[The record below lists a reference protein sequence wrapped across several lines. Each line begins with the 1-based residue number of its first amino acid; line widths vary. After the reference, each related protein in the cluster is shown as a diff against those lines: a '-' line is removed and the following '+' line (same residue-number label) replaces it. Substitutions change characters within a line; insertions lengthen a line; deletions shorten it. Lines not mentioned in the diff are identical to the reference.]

1 MEIFLYKKLIELIE
15 NCEKSYKQTC
25 STQKIPVQGCQL
37 SRIIRETPDF
47 ELFLPVS
54 RLESEISRI
63 IAEVCHFLKIRLS
76 DNEISNILRCFSY
89 LTVNIERFVTNSG
102 MPL

>member
-1 MEIFLYKKLIELIE
+1 MF
-15 NCEKSYKQTC
+15 
-25 STQKIPVQGCQL
+25 VQGCQL

-47 ELFLPVS
+47 KLFLPVS

-63 IAEVCHFLKIRLS
+63 IAEVCSFLYIRPS
-76 DNEISNILRCFSY
+76 DNEISNILRCLSYFS
-89 LTVNIERFVTNSG
+89 VNNERFHTHSG